1 MFVSAPIPQ
10 ICVALSI
17 YFNDRIDSQICID
30 KMEEISTT
38 QIDTGSKEMDE
49 KLASFIKRFDKEKT
63 LIFYVSSFVSYYFKI
78 MGDEELSMLFS
89 KLMNENSERAS
100 NLHPYD
106 AGYMTGIFSTCIIA
120 DNKLNVKLDVP
131 KDIEEAIKYI
141 EKHDFIVHLEKN
153 VK

>member
-10 ICVALSI
+10 ICIALSV
-17 YFNDRIDSQICID
+17 YFNDRSDSQICID

-153 VK
+153 VR